1 MKKFILPYIGLIVC
15 LFVLTGCDDNSPR
28 LKKMDAKYPDSDF
41 AVNPLVSYQ
50 YIVRKQDNSV
60 WEVRS
65 YLTESSECQEV
76 LLIPAPKK

>member
-1 MKKFILPYIGLIVC
+1 M
-15 LFVLTGCDDNSPR
+15 N
-28 LKKMDAKYPDSDF
+28 AKYPDSDF

-50 YIVRKQDNSV
+50 YILRKKDNSV